1 MHFLIYGKGFQTW
14 EYSPQYALRS
24 YLYVLVHAVPGWLYK
39 TLLSP
44 NPMFI
49 FYSLRCVMAVA
60 CSLAELYFFK
70 GVVKEVGAN
79 VGRITLALMVF
90 SAGFFISSTAF
101 LPSTTSMYLT
111 MVSHGAW
118 FRQAYPLAIFAT
130 ALSALLSWPF
140 AALLGAPIAFD
151 IVFRKRKIVTFIKWS
166 LISAAVILLPQ
177 ISIDSDYYG
186 KLVSAPLNIVTY
198 NVFTSHGPDL
208 YGTEPW
214 YFYLIN
220 GLLNFNVAFLAAL
233 VVVPIH
239 LAVTKLI
246 GIPPASRQFLP
257 HWLSHLAL
265 YLWLTVFGLQPHKEE
280 RFLFP
285 AYPLVCLAAASTIDS
300 VQKLFYFFFVKVK
313 AKHYLSHTQWISV
326 SAIAVYSI
334 LCCSRIVGIYQNYHA
349 PIDIW
354 MNIAHMPKVSLNN
367 YFSIVRFTTTLQ
379 STINQYFSQCEN
391 GLVNMN
397 IMIHV
402 CEF

>member
-166 LISAAVILLPQ
+166 LI
-177 ISIDSDYYG
+177 
-186 KLVSAPLNIVTY
+186 
-198 NVFTSHGPDL
+198 
-208 YGTEPW
+208 
-214 YFYLIN
+214 
-220 GLLNFNVAFLAAL
+220 
-233 VVVPIH
+233 
-239 LAVTKLI
+239 
-246 GIPPASRQFLP
+246 
-257 HWLSHLAL
+257 
-265 YLWLTVFGLQPHKEE
+265 
-280 RFLFP
+280 
-285 AYPLVCLAAASTIDS
+285 
-300 VQKLFYFFFVKVK
+300 VK
-313 AKHYLSHTQWISV
+313 I
-326 SAIAVYSI
+326 
-334 LCCSRIVGIYQNYHA
+334 
-349 PIDIW
+349 
-354 MNIAHMPKVSLNN
+354 
-367 YFSIVRFTTTLQ
+367 
-379 STINQYFSQCEN
+379 
-391 GLVNMN
+391 
-397 IMIHV
+397 
-402 CEF
+402 